1 MASDTIVARLFEQAR
16 RRPDAPAHF
25 TNRDGTWERTTW
37 AGYAAEVRAAA
48 RALVALG
55 VRPGGTTAIL
65 GFNRAEWVVFD
76 VATMA
81 VGAAPAGIYTT
92 CSPEEVAYIV
102 AHSECP
108 VVLVEDLAQWRKLER
123 EAAQLPHLRH
133 VVLMRGVA
141 VPEHA
146 TPFELH
152 TWEGLLE
159 RGAAT
164 PDARVDELVEA
175 LEPGGLATLIYTS
188 GTTGPPKGVML
199 SHENLAWTAGIAAD
213 LVKARPG
220 DVMLSYLPLS
230 HIAEQMFS
238 IHGAATRGLVLYF
251 AEAMEKVPENLREAQ
266 PDVFFGVPRIW
277 EKFHTVV
284 SGRMREATGAKAVV
298 ARWARA
304 VATDVHTLLDRGD
317 AVPAWLAAQ
326 HALANRLVF
335 AKFKAAV
342 GLARARVCVS
352 GAAPVDR
359 DVLAFFTSL
368 DLPVREVYGQSEGT
382 GPTSFN
388 RVGETRLGTVGM
400 PLPGVTVRIAD
411 DGEILVQGP
420 NVFLGYF
427 KDAAATAATLDDGWL
442 RSGDLGELDEAGYLK
457 ITGRKKEILITSG
470 GKNITPKNI
479 EEDLKRHDLV
489 GEAVLIGDR
498 RPYLTALLVL
508 RPEGLARW
516 AAVHHRDPQSLAA
529 TAHDDAAVRAEV
541 QRAVDDVNARVAKV
555 ETVKRFTLLP
565 RPLDQE
571 HGELTPTL
579 KIKRSVVARVWSDA
593 IEAMYAAE

>member
-1 MASDTIVARLFEQAR
+1 MAYDSIAARFLQQGRARPSAPAYFVKTDGRWRATTWSSYVSEAR
-16 RRPDAPAHF
+16 RL
-25 TNRDGTWERTTW
+25 
-37 AGYAAEVRAAA
+37 A
-48 RALVALG
+48 RALAALG
-55 VRPGGTTAIL
+55 VGPGSTVGIL
-65 GFNRAEWVVFD
+65 GWNRPEWTTTSF
-76 VATMA
+76 ASQLA
-81 VGAAPAGIYTT
+81 GGAPVGIYTT
-92 CSPEEVAYIV
+92 CSAEEVQYIV
-102 AHSECP
+102 AHAECL
-108 VVLVEDLAQWRKLER
+108 VVVVENAQQWEKIARMR
-123 EAAQLPHLRH
+123 DQLPALRR
-133 VVLMRGVA
+133 VVLMRGAAPIDDPLVS
-141 VPEHA
+141 
-146 TPFELH
+146 
-152 TWEGLLE
+152 TWEEFL
-159 RGAAT
+159 AT
-164 PDARVDELVEA
+164 ADAVDDAEIDRRVES
-175 LEPGGLATLIYTS
+175 LEPAGLATLIYTS

-579 KIKRSVVARVWSDA
+579 KIKRAVVARVWSDA

>member
-199 SHENLAWTAGIAAD
+199 SHDNLAWTATQAVA
-213 LVKARPG
+213 LVGGGPT
-220 DVMLSYLPLS
+220 DVSLSYLPLS
-230 HIAEQMFS
+230 HIAEQVFT
-238 IHGAATRGLVLYF
+238 IHGPATMGSAIYF
-251 AEAMEKVPENLREAQ
+251 ARSIEKVPEDLKDVQ
-266 PDVFFGVPRIW
+266 PTVFFGVPRIW
-277 EKFHTVV
+277 EKFHA
-284 SGRMREATGAKAVV
+284 GIAGKLAEAKGAKKRV
-298 ARWARA
+298 AAWAMGVGARA
-304 VATDVHTLLDRGD
+304 SAERCAGRRPRGLL
-317 AVPAWLAAQ
+317 ALEY
-326 HALANRLVF
+326 ALATKLVF
-335 AKFKAAV
+335 AKLKPAV
-342 GLARARVCVS
+342 GLGRARVCVS
-352 GAAPVDR
+352 GAAPIAAEVLEFFATL
-359 DVLAFFTSL
+359 DVI
-368 DLPVREVYGQSEGT
+368 VQEVYGQSEDT

-388 RVGETRLGTVGM
+388 AAGRTRFGTVG
-400 PLPGVTVRIAD
+400 PVFPGVEVKIAAD
-411 DGEILVQGP
+411 EEILVRGR

-427 KDAAATAATLDDGWL
+427 KEPGATAEALVDGWL
-442 RSGDLGELDEAGYLK
+442 RTGDLGSFDADGFLK
-457 ITGRKKEILITSG
+457 ITGRKKEIIITAG
-470 GKNITPKNI
+470 GKNVAPKNL
-479 EEDLKRHDLV
+479 EAALRNHPLV
-489 GEAVLIGDR
+489 AEAVVIGDR
-498 RPYLTALLVL
+498 RKYLTALVALDPDATKKWL
-508 RPEGLARW
+508 ADRKRETHRPHE
-516 AAVHHRDPQSLAA
+516 VEEIQ
-529 TAHDDAAVRAEV
+529 AEI
-541 QRAVDDVNARVAKV
+541 QRAVDALNATLARV
-555 ETVKRFTLLP
+555 EQIKRFRLLH
-565 RPLDQE
+565 RAFTME

-579 KIKRSVVARVWSDA
+579 KIKRKVVNQNF
-593 IEAMYAAE
+593 AAEIESMYEGE